1 MADAEAAAARGGKQG
16 CGVHAA
22 ALTKSA
28 LHGGCHA
35 DSVLF
40 DDAGA
45 CRGLCLRGMRAG
57 VYVRKCS
64 VFSMHT
70 WSRCVGVLAFA
81 VCAFFVGYSLLF
93 PHLFILCCCAS
104 CRCRCSLASVVY
116 IYFFHFSFVHRFLVG
131 LLRVSCTHLNAGRQ

>member
-45 CRGLCLRGMRAG
+45 CRGWCLRGMRAG

-81 VCAFFVGYSLLF
+81 VCAFFFWVFSLISPLIYSLL
-93 PHLFILCCCAS
+93 LCIVSLSLLS
-104 CRCRCSLASVVY
+104 C
-116 IYFFHFSFVHRFLVG
+116 
-131 LLRVSCTHLNAGRQ
+131 